1 MRERLTTQVLWSLRF
16 GSHRIVVPDS
26 LTSWMAL
33 QPATGARDLNP
44 KQVQQNQHLREQ
56 LATVYRHWGYDE
68 ISPPQVERL
77 DTLMAG
83 GAIASHDVVRLVAD
97 DPLGLRPEMTA
108 SIARAACTRL
118 KDRTRPLRL
127 CACGTIFES
136 RTAEEGGLCIE
147 EKLHSGVELFG
158 VKDLAAELELLTL
171 LLEAMNALSLQEV
184 HQPQLLLGHTAL
196 MELVLAP
203 FVQPMREEIRSCLIE
218 YDRLG
223 LEAMDL
229 EAEDLARLVNLLDCR
244 GTPKAILDLLG
255 ESFGSQPVLNEL
267 KRLFVHLSPLA
278 QQQSL
283 ALQLDPTFHP
293 HHELYD
299 GLVFQLVCQGVSAP
313 VVIARGGRYDGL
325 VERCGESEV
334 NAGGVGFSFCLDD
347 IRDLPGSSFENPT
360 RESTVLVCWSN
371 HSSLEKAL
379 LKQTSWHAQGQMAQ
393 CDLIPCCNREEAQ
406 QRLKTS
412 GCNTIDWL
420 SD

>member
-1 MRERLTTQVLWSLRF
+1 M
-16 GSHRIVVPDS
+16 
-26 LTSWMAL
+26 TSWMAL

-68 ISPPQVERL
+68 VSPPQVERL

-118 KDRTRPLRL
+118 KDRPRPLRL

-171 LLEAMNALSLQEV
+171 LLEAMNALSLLGE
-184 HQPQLLLGHTAL
+184 HQPKLLIGHTAL

-203 FVQPMREEIRSCLIE
+203 FEQPMREDIRTCLIQ

-223 LEAMDL
+223 LEAMGLDSSDL
-229 EAEDLARLVNLLDCR
+229 RRLVNLLDCR
-244 GTPKAILDLLG
+244 GTPKTILDLLG
-255 ESFGSQPVLNEL
+255 EHFGSQTVLNDL
-267 KRLFVHLSPLA
+267 NRVFVHLSPLA

-293 HHELYD
+293 HHQLYD

-325 VERCGESEV
+325 VERCGESEA
-334 NAGGVGFSFCLDD
+334 NAAGVGFSFCLDD
-347 IRDLPGSSFENPT
+347 IRNLPGSSSENAKN
-360 RESTVLVCWSN
+360 ESSVLICWSN
-371 HSSLEKAL
+371 DSCLEKAL
-379 LKQTSWHAQGQMAQ
+379 RKQTSWHAHGQVAQ
-393 CDLIPCCNREEAQ
+393 CDLRPCCNREEAE
-406 QRLKTS
+406 QRLKS
-412 GCNTIDWL
+412 SRCNTIDWL

>member
-1 MRERLTTQVLWSLRF
+1 
-16 GSHRIVVPDS
+16 
-26 LTSWMAL
+26 MAL

-44 KQVQQNQHLREQ
+44 KQVQQNQYLREQ

-68 ISPPQVERL
+68 VSPPQVERL

-118 KDRTRPLRL
+118 KDRPRPLRL

-171 LLEAMNALSLQEV
+171 LVEAMNALPLLGE
-184 HQPQLLLGHTAL
+184 HQPQLLVGHTSL

-203 FVQPMREEIRSCLIE
+203 FEQPIREEVRSCLIQ

-223 LEAMDL
+223 LEAMGL
-229 EAEDLARLVNLLDCR
+229 EALDLQRLVNLLDCR
-244 GTPKAILDLLG
+244 GTPETILELLK
-255 ESFGSQPVLNEL
+255 ESFGSQQVLTDL

-278 QQQSL
+278 EHQSL

-293 HHELYD
+293 HHQLYD

-334 NAGGVGFSFCLDD
+334 NAGGVGLSFCLDD
-347 IRDLPGSSFENPT
+347 IRDLPGSSTDNAKA
-360 RESTVLVCWSN
+360 ESSILICWSDDL
-371 HSSLEKAL
+371 SLEKAL
-379 LKQTSWHAQGQMAQ
+379 LKQTRWHAEGKVAQ
-393 CDLIPCCNREEAQ
+393 CDLKPCRDRQEAEK
-406 QRLKTS
+406 RLQLS
-412 GCNTIDWL
+412 GCNTMDWL

>member
-1 MRERLTTQVLWSLRF
+1 
-16 GSHRIVVPDS
+16 
-26 LTSWMAL
+26 MAL

-44 KQVQQNQHLREQ
+44 KQVQQNQYLREQ

-68 ISPPQVERL
+68 VSPPQVERL

-118 KDRTRPLRL
+118 KDRPRPLRL

-171 LLEAMNALSLQEV
+171 LVEAMNALPLLGE
-184 HQPQLLLGHTAL
+184 HQPQLLVGHTSL

-203 FVQPMREEIRSCLIE
+203 FEQPIREEVRSCLIQ

-223 LEAMDL
+223 LEAMGLETLDL
-229 EAEDLARLVNLLDCR
+229 QRLVNLLDCR
-244 GTPKAILDLLG
+244 GTPETILELLK
-255 ESFGSQPVLNEL
+255 ESFGSQQVLNDL

-278 QQQSL
+278 EQQSL

-293 HHELYD
+293 HHQLYD

>member
-1 MRERLTTQVLWSLRF
+1 M
-16 GSHRIVVPDS
+16 
-26 LTSWMAL
+26 TSWMAL

-68 ISPPQVERL
+68 VSPPQVERL

-118 KDRTRPLRL
+118 KDRPRPLRL

-171 LLEAMNALSLQEV
+171 LLEAMNALSLLGE
-184 HQPQLLLGHTAL
+184 HLPKLLIGHTAL

-203 FVQPMREEIRSCLIE
+203 FEQPMREDIRTCLIQ

-223 LEAMDL
+223 LEAMGLDSSDL
-229 EAEDLARLVNLLDCR
+229 RRLVNLLDCR
-244 GTPKAILDLLG
+244 GTPKTILDLLG
-255 ESFGSQPVLNEL
+255 EHFGSQTVLNDL
-267 KRLFVHLSPLA
+267 NRVFVHLSPLA

-293 HHELYD
+293 HHQLYD

-325 VERCGESEV
+325 VERCGESEA
-334 NAGGVGFSFCLDD
+334 NAAGVGFSFCLDD
-347 IRDLPGSSFENPT
+347 IRNLPGSSSENAKN
-360 RESTVLVCWSN
+360 ESSVLICWSN
-371 HSSLEKAL
+371 DSCLEKAL
-379 LKQTSWHAQGQMAQ
+379 RKQTSWHAQGQVAQ
-393 CDLIPCCNREEAQ
+393 CDLRPCCNREEAE
-406 QRLKTS
+406 QRLKS
-412 GCNTIDWL
+412 SRCNTIDWL

>member
-1 MRERLTTQVLWSLRF
+1 
-16 GSHRIVVPDS
+16 
-26 LTSWMAL
+26 MAL

-68 ISPPQVERL
+68 VSPPQVERL

-118 KDRTRPLRL
+118 KDRPRPLRL

-136 RTAEEGGLCIE
+136 RAAEEGGLCIE

-171 LLEAMNALSLQEV
+171 LIEAMSALSLLEE
-184 HQPQLLLGHTAL
+184 HQPQLLIGHTAL

-203 FVQPMREEIRSCLIE
+203 FEQPKRDDIRNCLIQ

-229 EAEDLARLVNLLDCR
+229 EATDLARLVMLLDCR
-244 GTPKAILDLLG
+244 GTPATILDRLA
-255 ESFGSQPVLNEL
+255 ESFGSQPVLHEL

-283 ALQLDPTFHP
+283 TLQLDPTFHP

-325 VERCGESEV
+325 VERCGESEA

-347 IRDLPGSSFENPT
+347 IRDLPGSSSENPKL
-360 RESTVLVCWSN
+360 ESTVLICWSD

-379 LKQTSWHAQGQMAQ
+379 LKQTSWHAQGQVAQ
-393 CDLIPCCNREEAQ
+393 CDLKPCSNREEAE

>member
-1 MRERLTTQVLWSLRF
+1 
-16 GSHRIVVPDS
+16 
-26 LTSWMAL
+26 MAL

-44 KQVQQNQHLREQ
+44 KQVQQNQYLREQ

-68 ISPPQVERL
+68 VSPPQVERL

-118 KDRTRPLRL
+118 KDRPRPLRL

-158 VKDLAAELELLTL
+158 VRDLAAELELLTL
-171 LLEAMNALSLQEV
+171 LLEAMDALPLLGE
-184 HQPQLLLGHTAL
+184 HQPQLLVGHTSL

-203 FVQPMREEIRSCLIE
+203 FEQPIREEIRSCLIQ

-223 LEAMDL
+223 LEAMEL
-229 EAEDLARLVNLLDCR
+229 EALDLKRLVNLLDCR
-244 GTPKAILDLLG
+244 GTPNKILELLAD
-255 ESFGSQPVLNEL
+255 SFGSQSVLTDL

-278 QQQSL
+278 EQQSL

-293 HHELYD
+293 HHQLYD

-325 VERCGESEV
+325 VERCGESDE

-347 IRDLPGSSFENPT
+347 IRDLPGSNSDNT
-360 RESTVLVCWSN
+360 KTESSILICWSDDL
-371 HSSLEKAL
+371 SLEKAL
-379 LKQTSWHAQGQMAQ
+379 LKQTRWHAKGKVAQ
-393 CDLIPCCNREEAQ
+393 CDLKSCRDRQEAEE
-406 QRLKTS
+406 RLQLS
-412 GCNTIDWL
+412 GCNTMDWL

>member
-1 MRERLTTQVLWSLRF
+1 
-16 GSHRIVVPDS
+16 
-26 LTSWMAL
+26 MAL

-68 ISPPQVERL
+68 VSPPQVERL

-171 LLEAMNALSLQEV
+171 LLEAMNALSLLGE
-184 HQPQLLLGHTAL
+184 HQPKLLIGHTAL

-203 FVQPMREEIRSCLIE
+203 FEQPMREDIRTCLIQ

-223 LEAMDL
+223 LEAMGLDSSDL
-229 EAEDLARLVNLLDCR
+229 KRLVNLLDCR
-244 GTPKAILDLLG
+244 GTPKTILDLLG
-255 ESFGSQPVLNEL
+255 EHFGSQAVLNDL
-267 KRLFVHLSPLA
+267 NRVFVHLSPLA

-293 HHELYD
+293 HHQLYD

-325 VERCGESEV
+325 VERCGESAA
-334 NAGGVGFSFCLDD
+334 NAAGVGFSFCLDD
-347 IRDLPGSSFENPT
+347 IRNLPGSSSENAKN
-360 RESTVLVCWSN
+360 ESSVLICWSN
-371 HSSLEKAL
+371 DSCLEKAL
-379 LKQTSWHAQGQMAQ
+379 RKQTSWHAQGQVAQ
-393 CDLIPCCNREEAQ
+393 CDLRPCCNREEAE
-406 QRLKTS
+406 QRLKS
-412 GCNTIDWL
+412 SRCNTIDWL

>member
-1 MRERLTTQVLWSLRF
+1 
-16 GSHRIVVPDS
+16 
-26 LTSWMAL
+26 MAL

-68 ISPPQVERL
+68 VSPPQVERL

-118 KDRTRPLRL
+118 KDRPRPLRL

-171 LLEAMNALSLQEV
+171 LLEAMNALSLLGE
-184 HQPQLLLGHTAL
+184 HQPKLLIGHTAL

-203 FVQPMREEIRSCLIE
+203 FEQPMREDIRTCLIQ

-223 LEAMDL
+223 LEAMGLDSSDL
-229 EAEDLARLVNLLDCR
+229 RRLVNLLDCR
-244 GTPKAILDLLG
+244 GTPMTILDLLG
-255 ESFGSQPVLNEL
+255 EHFGSQAVLNDL
-267 KRLFVHLSPLA
+267 NRVFVHLSPLA

-293 HHELYD
+293 HHQLYD

-325 VERCGESEV
+325 VERCGESEA
-334 NAGGVGFSFCLDD
+334 NAAGVGFSFCLDD
-347 IRDLPGSSFENPT
+347 IRNLPGSSSENAKN
-360 RESTVLVCWSN
+360 ESSVLICWSN
-371 HSSLEKAL
+371 DSCLEKAL
-379 LKQTSWHAQGQMAQ
+379 RKQTSWHAQGQVAQ
-393 CDLIPCCNREEAQ
+393 CDLRPCCNREEAE
-406 QRLKTS
+406 QRLKS
-412 GCNTIDWL
+412 SRCNTIDWL

>member
-1 MRERLTTQVLWSLRF
+1 
-16 GSHRIVVPDS
+16 
-26 LTSWMAL
+26 MAL

-68 ISPPQVERL
+68 VSPPQVERL

-118 KDRTRPLRL
+118 KDRPRPLRL

-136 RTAEEGGLCIE
+136 RAAEEGGLCIE

-171 LLEAMNALSLQEV
+171 LLEAMSALSLLEE
-184 HQPQLLLGHTAL
+184 HQPQLLIGHTAL

-203 FVQPMREEIRSCLIE
+203 FEQPNRDDIRSCLIQ

-229 EAEDLARLVNLLDCR
+229 EATDLARLVMLLDCR
-244 GTPKAILDLLG
+244 GTPMTILDRLA
-255 ESFGSQPVLNEL
+255 ESFGSQPVLHEL

-283 ALQLDPTFHP
+283 TLQLDPTFHP

-325 VERCGESEV
+325 VERCGESEA

-347 IRDLPGSSFENPT
+347 IRDLPGSSSENPK
-360 RESTVLVCWSN
+360 RESAVLICWSD

-379 LKQTSWHAQGQMAQ
+379 LKQTSWHAQGQVAQ
-393 CDLIPCCNREEAQ
+393 CDLKSCSSREEAEK
-406 QRLKTS
+406 RLKTS

>member
-1 MRERLTTQVLWSLRF
+1 
-16 GSHRIVVPDS
+16 
-26 LTSWMAL
+26 MAL

-203 FVQPMREEIRSCLIE
+203 FMQPMREEIRSCLIE

>member
-1 MRERLTTQVLWSLRF
+1 
-16 GSHRIVVPDS
+16 
-26 LTSWMAL
+26 MAL

-44 KQVQQNQHLREQ
+44 KQVQQNQYLREQ
-56 LATVYRHWGYDE
+56 LAMVYRHWGYDE
-68 ISPPQVERL
+68 VSPPQVERL

-171 LLEAMNALSLQEV
+171 LLEAMNALSFLGE
-184 HQPQLLLGHTAL
+184 HQPRLLIGHTSL
-196 MELVLAP
+196 MELVLGQ
-203 FVQPMREEIRSCLIE
+203 FEQPIREEIRSCLMQ
-218 YDRLG
+218 YDRIG
-223 LEAMDL
+223 LEAMGLKASDL
-229 EAEDLARLVNLLDCR
+229 QRLVNLLDCR
-244 GTPKAILDLLG
+244 GTPKTILGQLRDT
-255 ESFGSQPVLNEL
+255 FGSQPVLSDLE
-267 KRLFVHLSPLA
+267 RLFVHLSPIA
-278 QQQSL
+278 EQQSL

-293 HHELYD
+293 HHQLYD

-325 VERCGESEV
+325 VERCGESKV
-334 NAGGVGFSFCLDD
+334 NAAGVGFSFCLDD
-347 IRDLPGSSFENPT
+347 IRDLPGSNS
-360 RESTVLVCWSN
+360 ESVKPESCILICWSDD
-371 HSSLEKAL
+371 SSLEKAL
-379 LKQTSWHAQGQMAQ
+379 LKQTSWHAQGKMAQ
-393 CDLIPCCNREEAQ
+393 CDLKPCRNREEAET
-406 QRLKTS
+406 RLQPS
-412 GCNTIDWL
+412 GCNTMDWL

>member
-1 MRERLTTQVLWSLRF
+1 
-16 GSHRIVVPDS
+16 
-26 LTSWMAL
+26 MAL

-68 ISPPQVERL
+68 VSPPQVERL

-118 KDRTRPLRL
+118 KDRPRPLRL

-136 RTAEEGGLCIE
+136 RAAEEGGLCIE

-171 LLEAMNALSLQEV
+171 LLEAMSALSLLEE
-184 HQPQLLLGHTAL
+184 HQPQLLIGHTAL

-203 FVQPMREEIRSCLIE
+203 FEQPNRDDIRSCLIQ

-229 EAEDLARLVNLLDCR
+229 EATDLARLVMLLDCR
-244 GTPKAILDLLG
+244 GTPMTILDRLA
-255 ESFGSQPVLNEL
+255 ESFGSQPVLHEL

-283 ALQLDPTFHP
+283 TLQLDPTFHP

-347 IRDLPGSSFENPT
+347 IRDLPGSSSENPK
-360 RESTVLVCWSN
+360 RESTVLICWSD

-379 LKQTSWHAQGQMAQ
+379 LKQTSWHAQGQVAQ
-393 CDLIPCCNREEAQ
+393 CDLKSCSSREEAE

>member
-1 MRERLTTQVLWSLRF
+1 
-16 GSHRIVVPDS
+16 
-26 LTSWMAL
+26 MAL

-56 LATVYRHWGYDE
+56 LATVYRNWGYDE
-68 ISPPQVERL
+68 VSPPQVERL

-97 DPLGLRPEMTA
+97 EPLGLRPEMTA

-118 KDRTRPLRL
+118 KDRPRPLRL

-171 LLEAMNALSLQEV
+171 LLEVMNGLSLLGE
-184 HQPQLLLGHTAL
+184 HQPQLLIGHTSL
-196 MELVLAP
+196 MELILAP
-203 FVQPMREEIRSCLIE
+203 FEQPMREEIRTCLIQ

-223 LEAMDL
+223 LEAMGL
-229 EAEDLARLVNLLDCR
+229 EASDFRRLVNLLDCR
-244 GTPKAILDLLG
+244 GTPETILDQLA
-255 ESFGSQPVLNEL
+255 ESFGSQPVLNDL
-267 KRLFVHLSPLA
+267 KRLFLHLSPLA
-278 QQQSL
+278 EQQSL

-299 GLVFQLVCQGVSAP
+299 GLVFQLVCQGVSAQ

-347 IRDLPGSSFENPT
+347 IRDLPGFISKDAQRQSS
-360 RESTVLVCWSN
+360 VLICWSDR
-371 HSSLEKAL
+371 SSLEKAL
-379 LKQTSWHAQGQMAQ
+379 LKQMGWHAQGHVAQ
-393 CDLIPCCNREEAQ
+393 CDLMPCRSRDEAE

>member
-1 MRERLTTQVLWSLRF
+1 
-16 GSHRIVVPDS
+16 
-26 LTSWMAL
+26 MAL

-44 KQVQQNQHLREQ
+44 KQVQQNQYLREQ
-56 LATVYRHWGYDE
+56 LATVYRHWGYNE
-68 ISPPQVERL
+68 VSPPQVERL

-118 KDRTRPLRL
+118 KDRPRPLRL

-158 VKDLAAELELLTL
+158 AKDLSAELELLTL
-171 LLEAMNALSLQEV
+171 LLEAMDALPLLGE
-184 HQPQLLLGHTAL
+184 HQPQLLVGHTSL

-203 FVQPMREEIRSCLIE
+203 FEQPIREEIRSCLIQ

-223 LEAMDL
+223 LEAMEL
-229 EAEDLARLVNLLDCR
+229 EALDLKRLVNLLDCR
-244 GTPKAILDLLG
+244 GTPKKILELLAD
-255 ESFGSQPVLNEL
+255 SFGSQSVLTDL

-278 QQQSL
+278 EQQSL

-293 HHELYD
+293 HHQLYD

-325 VERCGESEV
+325 VERCGESDE

-347 IRDLPGSSFENPT
+347 IRDLPGSNTDNAKAETSI
-360 RESTVLVCWSN
+360 LICWSDDL
-371 HSSLEKAL
+371 SLEKAL
-379 LKQTSWHAQGQMAQ
+379 LKQTRWHAEGKVAQ
-393 CDLIPCCNREEAQ
+393 CDLKSCRDRQEAEK
-406 QRLKTS
+406 RLQLS
-412 GCNTIDWL
+412 GCNTMDWL

>member
-1 MRERLTTQVLWSLRF
+1 
-16 GSHRIVVPDS
+16 
-26 LTSWMAL
+26 MAL

-68 ISPPQVERL
+68 VSPPQVERL

-118 KDRTRPLRL
+118 KDRPRPLRL

-136 RTAEEGGLCIE
+136 RAAEEGGLCIE

-158 VKDLAAELELLTL
+158 VKELAAELELLTL
-171 LLEAMNALSLQEV
+171 LLEAMSALSLLEE
-184 HQPQLLLGHTAL
+184 HQPQLLIGHTAL

-203 FVQPMREEIRSCLIE
+203 FEQPNRDDIRSCLIQ

-229 EAEDLARLVNLLDCR
+229 EATDLARLVMLLDCR
-244 GTPKAILDLLG
+244 GTPMTILDRLA
-255 ESFGSQPVLNEL
+255 ESFGSQPVLHEL

-283 ALQLDPTFHP
+283 TLQLDPTFHP

-347 IRDLPGSSFENPT
+347 IRDLPGSSSENPK
-360 RESTVLVCWSN
+360 RESTVLICWSD

-379 LKQTSWHAQGQMAQ
+379 LKQTSWHAQGQVAQ
-393 CDLIPCCNREEAQ
+393 CDLKSCSSREEAE

>member
-1 MRERLTTQVLWSLRF
+1 
-16 GSHRIVVPDS
+16 
-26 LTSWMAL
+26 MAL

-44 KQVQQNQHLREQ
+44 KQVQQNQYLREQ

-68 ISPPQVERL
+68 VSPPQVERL

-118 KDRTRPLRL
+118 KDRPRPLRL

-171 LLEAMNALSLQEV
+171 LVEAMNALPLLGE
-184 HQPQLLLGHTAL
+184 HQPQLLVGHTSL

-203 FVQPMREEIRSCLIE
+203 FEQPIREEVRSCLIQ

-223 LEAMDL
+223 LEAMGL
-229 EAEDLARLVNLLDCR
+229 EALDLQRLVNVLDCR
-244 GTPKAILDLLG
+244 GTPETILELLR
-255 ESFGSQPVLNEL
+255 ESFGSQQVLTDL

-278 QQQSL
+278 EQQSL

-293 HHELYD
+293 HHQLYD

-334 NAGGVGFSFCLDD
+334 NAGGVGLSFCLDD
-347 IRDLPGSSFENPT
+347 IRDLPGSNT
-360 RESTVLVCWSN
+360 DNAKAESSILICWSDDL
-371 HSSLEKAL
+371 SLEKAL
-379 LKQTSWHAQGQMAQ
+379 LKQTRWHAEGKVAQ
-393 CDLIPCCNREEAQ
+393 CDLKSCRDRQEAEK
-406 QRLKTS
+406 RLQLS
-412 GCNTIDWL
+412 GCNTMDWL

>member
-1 MRERLTTQVLWSLRF
+1 
-16 GSHRIVVPDS
+16 
-26 LTSWMAL
+26 MAL

-56 LATVYRHWGYDE
+56 LATVYRNWGYDE
-68 ISPPQVERL
+68 VSPPQVERL

-97 DPLGLRPEMTA
+97 EPLGLRPEMTA

-118 KDRTRPLRL
+118 KDRPRPLRL

-171 LLEAMNALSLQEV
+171 LLEVMNGLSLLGE
-184 HQPQLLLGHTAL
+184 HQPQLLIGHTSL

-203 FVQPMREEIRSCLIE
+203 FEQPMREEIRTCLIQ

-223 LEAMDL
+223 LEAMGL
-229 EAEDLARLVNLLDCR
+229 EAADFRRLVNLLDCR
-244 GTPKAILDLLG
+244 GTPETILDQLA
-255 ESFGSQPVLNEL
+255 ESFGSQPVLNDL
-267 KRLFVHLSPLA
+267 KRLFLHLSPLA
-278 QQQSL
+278 EQQSL

-347 IRDLPGSSFENPT
+347 IRDLPGFISKDAQRQSS
-360 RESTVLVCWSN
+360 VLICWSDR
-371 HSSLEKAL
+371 SSLEKAL
-379 LKQTSWHAQGQMAQ
+379 LKQMSWHAQGQVAQ
-393 CDLIPCCNREEAQ
+393 CDLKPCGSLDEAE

>member
-1 MRERLTTQVLWSLRF
+1 
-16 GSHRIVVPDS
+16 
-26 LTSWMAL
+26 MAL

-68 ISPPQVERL
+68 VSPPQVERL

-118 KDRTRPLRL
+118 KDRPRPLRL

-136 RTAEEGGLCIE
+136 RAAEEGGLCIE

-171 LLEAMNALSLQEV
+171 LLEAMSALSLLEE
-184 HQPQLLLGHTAL
+184 HQPQLLIGHTAL

-203 FVQPMREEIRSCLIE
+203 FEQPNRDDIRSCLIQ

-229 EAEDLARLVNLLDCR
+229 EATDLARLVMLLDCR
-244 GTPKAILDLLG
+244 GTPMTILDRLA
-255 ESFGSQPVLNEL
+255 ESFGSQPVLHEL

-278 QQQSL
+278 TQQSL
-283 ALQLDPTFHP
+283 TLQLDPTFHP

-347 IRDLPGSSFENPT
+347 IRDLPGSSSENPK
-360 RESTVLVCWSN
+360 RESTVLICWSD

-379 LKQTSWHAQGQMAQ
+379 LKQTSWHAQGQVAQ
-393 CDLIPCCNREEAQ
+393 CDLKSCSNREEAE

>member
-1 MRERLTTQVLWSLRF
+1 
-16 GSHRIVVPDS
+16 
-26 LTSWMAL
+26 MAL

-68 ISPPQVERL
+68 VSPPQVERL

-118 KDRTRPLRL
+118 KDRPRPLRL

-171 LLEAMNALSLQEV
+171 LLEAMNALSLLEE
-184 HQPQLLLGHTAL
+184 HQPQLLIGHTAL

-203 FVQPMREEIRSCLIE
+203 FEQPNRDDIRSCLIQ

-229 EAEDLARLVNLLDCR
+229 EATDLARLVMLLDCR
-244 GTPKAILDLLG
+244 GTPMTILDRLA
-255 ESFGSQPVLNEL
+255 ESFGSQPVLHEL

-278 QQQSL
+278 HQQSL
-283 ALQLDPTFHP
+283 TLQLDPTFHP

-347 IRDLPGSSFENPT
+347 IRDLPGSSSENPK
-360 RESTVLVCWSN
+360 RESTVLICWSD

-379 LKQTSWHAQGQMAQ
+379 LKQTSWHAQGQVAQ
-393 CDLIPCCNREEAQ
+393 CDLKSCSSREEAE

>member
-1 MRERLTTQVLWSLRF
+1 
-16 GSHRIVVPDS
+16 
-26 LTSWMAL
+26 MAL

-56 LATVYRHWGYDE
+56 LATVYRNWGYDE
-68 ISPPQVERL
+68 VSPPQVERL

-97 DPLGLRPEMTA
+97 EPLGLRPEMTA

-118 KDRTRPLRL
+118 KDRPRPLRL

-171 LLEAMNALSLQEV
+171 LLEVMNALSLLGE
-184 HQPQLLLGHTAL
+184 HQPQLLIGHTSL
-196 MELVLAP
+196 MELILAP
-203 FVQPMREEIRSCLIE
+203 FEQPMREEIRTCLIQ

-223 LEAMDL
+223 LEAMGL
-229 EAEDLARLVNLLDCR
+229 EAADFRRLVNLLDCR
-244 GTPKAILDLLG
+244 GTPKTILDQLA
-255 ESFGSQPVLNEL
+255 ESFGSQPVLNDL
-267 KRLFVHLSPLA
+267 KRLFLHLTPLA
-278 QQQSL
+278 DQQSL

-325 VERCGESEV
+325 IETMGGP
-334 NAGGVGFSFCLDD
+334 NTPGVGWAAGIERLSMLCGAAPEARRPVALIPIGEEAVAQAPGLAEKLRVSGLRIDLGYSGNLGRRMKRANRLNARGAATLRDMDD
-347 IRDLPGSSFENPT
+347 GDQEEVLL
-360 RESTVLVCWSN
+360 RELT
-371 HSSLEKAL
+371 ERL
-379 LKQTSWHAQGQMAQ
+379 LKY
-393 CDLIPCCNREEAQ
+393 L
-406 QRLKTS
+406 
-412 GCNTIDWL
+412 
-420 SD
+420 

>member
-1 MRERLTTQVLWSLRF
+1 
-16 GSHRIVVPDS
+16 
-26 LTSWMAL
+26 MAL

-44 KQVQQNQHLREQ
+44 KQVQQNQYLREQ

-68 ISPPQVERL
+68 VSPPQVERL

-118 KDRTRPLRL
+118 KDRPRPLRL

-171 LLEAMNALSLQEV
+171 LVEAMNALPLLGE
-184 HQPQLLLGHTAL
+184 HQPQLLVGHTSL

-203 FVQPMREEIRSCLIE
+203 FEQPIREEVRSCLIQ

-223 LEAMDL
+223 LEAMGL
-229 EAEDLARLVNLLDCR
+229 EALDLQRLVNLLDCR
-244 GTPKAILDLLG
+244 GTPETILELLK
-255 ESFGSQPVLNEL
+255 ESFGSQQVLTDL

-278 QQQSL
+278 KQQSL

-293 HHELYD
+293 HHQLYD

-325 VERCGESEV
+325 VERCGEREV
-334 NAGGVGFSFCLDD
+334 NAGGVGLSFCLDD
-347 IRDLPGSSFENPT
+347 IRDLPGSNT
-360 RESTVLVCWSN
+360 DNAKAESSILICWSDDL
-371 HSSLEKAL
+371 SLEKAL
-379 LKQTSWHAQGQMAQ
+379 LKQTRWHAEGKVAQ
-393 CDLIPCCNREEAQ
+393 CDLKSCRNRQEAEK
-406 QRLKTS
+406 RLQLS
-412 GCNTIDWL
+412 GCNTMDWL

>member
-1 MRERLTTQVLWSLRF
+1 
-16 GSHRIVVPDS
+16 
-26 LTSWMAL
+26 MAL

-68 ISPPQVERL
+68 VSPPQVERL

-118 KDRTRPLRL
+118 KDRPRPLRL

-136 RTAEEGGLCIE
+136 RAAEEGGLCIE

-171 LLEAMNALSLQEV
+171 LLEAMSALSLLEE
-184 HQPQLLLGHTAL
+184 HQPQLLIGHTAL

-203 FVQPMREEIRSCLIE
+203 FEQPNRDDIRSCLIQ

-229 EAEDLARLVNLLDCR
+229 EATDLARLVMLLDCR
-244 GTPKAILDLLG
+244 GTPMTILDRLA
-255 ESFGSQPVLNEL
+255 ESFGSQPVLHEL

-283 ALQLDPTFHP
+283 TLQLDPTFHP

-347 IRDLPGSSFENPT
+347 IRDLPGSSSENPK
-360 RESTVLVCWSN
+360 RESTVLICWN
-371 HSSLEKAL
+371 DHSSLEKAL
-379 LKQTSWHAQGQMAQ
+379 LKQTSWHAQGQVAQ
-393 CDLIPCCNREEAQ
+393 CDLKSCSNREEAE

>member
-1 MRERLTTQVLWSLRF
+1 M
-16 GSHRIVVPDS
+16 
-26 LTSWMAL
+26 TSWMAL

-68 ISPPQVERL
+68 VSPPQVERL

-118 KDRTRPLRL
+118 KDRPRPLRL

-171 LLEAMNALSLQEV
+171 LLEAMNALSLLGE
-184 HQPQLLLGHTAL
+184 HQPKLLIGHTAL

-203 FVQPMREEIRSCLIE
+203 FEQPKREDIRTCLIQ

-223 LEAMDL
+223 LEAMGLDSSDL
-229 EAEDLARLVNLLDCR
+229 KRLVNLLDCR
-244 GTPKAILDLLG
+244 GTPKTILDLLG
-255 ESFGSQPVLNEL
+255 EHFGSQAVLNDL
-267 KRLFVHLSPLA
+267 NRVFVHLSPLA

-293 HHELYD
+293 HHQLYD

-325 VERCGESEV
+325 VERCGESAA
-334 NAGGVGFSFCLDD
+334 NAAGVGFSFCLDD
-347 IRDLPGSSFENPT
+347 IRNLPGSSFENAKN
-360 RESTVLVCWSN
+360 ESSVLICWSN
-371 HSSLEKAL
+371 DSCLEKAL
-379 LKQTSWHAQGQMAQ
+379 RKQTSWHAQGQVAQ
-393 CDLIPCCNREEAQ
+393 CDLRPCCNREEAE
-406 QRLKTS
+406 QRLKS
-412 GCNTIDWL
+412 SRCNTIDWL

>member
-1 MRERLTTQVLWSLRF
+1 
-16 GSHRIVVPDS
+16 
-26 LTSWMAL
+26 MAL

>member
-1 MRERLTTQVLWSLRF
+1 
-16 GSHRIVVPDS
+16 
-26 LTSWMAL
+26 MAL

-44 KQVQQNQHLREQ
+44 KQVQQNQYLRDQ

-68 ISPPQVERL
+68 VSPPQVERL

-118 KDRTRPLRL
+118 KDRARPLRL
-127 CACGTIFES
+127 CACGTIFEC
-136 RTAEEGGLCIE
+136 RAAEEGGLCIE

-171 LLEAMNALSLQEV
+171 LLEAMNALSLLGE
-184 HQPQLLLGHTAL
+184 HQPQLLIGHTSL

-203 FVQPMREEIRSCLIE
+203 FEQPLREEIRSCLIQ

-223 LEAMDL
+223 LEAMGL
-229 EAEDLARLVNLLDCR
+229 EASDLQRLVNLLDCR
-244 GTPKAILDLLG
+244 GTPMTTLELLE
-255 ESFGSQPVLNEL
+255 ESFGSQPVLTDL
-267 KRLFVHLSPLA
+267 TRLFVHLSPLA
-278 QQQSL
+278 EQQSL

-293 HHELYD
+293 HHQLYD
-299 GLVFQLVCQGVSAP
+299 GFVFQLVCQGISAP

-325 VERCGESEV
+325 VERCGESELK
-334 NAGGVGFSFCLDD
+334 AGGVGFSFCLDD
-347 IRDLPGSSFENPT
+347 IRDLPGSNTEIAKA
-360 RESTVLVCWSN
+360 ESRILICWGDD
-371 HSSLEKAL
+371 SSLEKAL
-379 LKQTSWHAQGQMAQ
+379 VKQTRWHAQGKIAE
-393 CDLIPCCNREEAQ
+393 CDLKSCHNREEAER
-406 QRLKTS
+406 RLQSS
-412 GCNTIDWL
+412 GCNTMDWL

>member
-1 MRERLTTQVLWSLRF
+1 
-16 GSHRIVVPDS
+16 
-26 LTSWMAL
+26 MAL

-68 ISPPQVERL
+68 VSPPQVERL

-118 KDRTRPLRL
+118 KDRPRPLRL

-136 RTAEEGGLCIE
+136 RAAEEGGLCIE

-171 LLEAMNALSLQEV
+171 LLEAMSALSLLEE
-184 HQPQLLLGHTAL
+184 HQPQLLIGHTAL

-203 FVQPMREEIRSCLIE
+203 FEQPNRDDIRSCLIQ

-229 EAEDLARLVNLLDCR
+229 EATDLARLVMLLDCR
-244 GTPKAILDLLG
+244 GTPMTILDRLA
-255 ESFGSQPVLNEL
+255 ESFGSQPVLHEL

-283 ALQLDPTFHP
+283 TLQLDPTFHP

-334 NAGGVGFSFCLDD
+334 NAG
-347 IRDLPGSSFENPT
+347 
-360 RESTVLVCWSN
+360 
-371 HSSLEKAL
+371 
-379 LKQTSWHAQGQMAQ
+379 
-393 CDLIPCCNREEAQ
+393 
-406 QRLKTS
+406 
-412 GCNTIDWL
+412 
-420 SD
+420 

>member
-1 MRERLTTQVLWSLRF
+1 
-16 GSHRIVVPDS
+16 
-26 LTSWMAL
+26 MAL

-68 ISPPQVERL
+68 VSPPQVERL

-118 KDRTRPLRL
+118 KDRPRPLRL

-136 RTAEEGGLCIE
+136 RAAEEGGLCIE
-147 EKLHSGVELFG
+147 EKLHSGVELLG

-171 LLEAMNALSLQEV
+171 LLEAMSALSLLEE
-184 HQPQLLLGHTAL
+184 HQPQLLIGHTAL

-203 FVQPMREEIRSCLIE
+203 FEQPNRDDIRSCLIQ

-229 EAEDLARLVNLLDCR
+229 EATDLARLVMLLDCR
-244 GTPKAILDLLG
+244 GTPMTILDRLA
-255 ESFGSQPVLNEL
+255 ESFGSQPVLHEL

-283 ALQLDPTFHP
+283 TLQLDPTFHP

-325 VERCGESEV
+325 VERCGESEA

-347 IRDLPGSSFENPT
+347 IRDLPGSSSENPK
-360 RESTVLVCWSN
+360 RESTVLICWSD

-379 LKQTSWHAQGQMAQ
+379 LKQTSWHAQGQVAQ
-393 CDLIPCCNREEAQ
+393 CDLKSSSNREEAE

-412 GCNTIDWL
+412 GCNTSDWL
-420 SD
+420 SE

>member
-1 MRERLTTQVLWSLRF
+1 
-16 GSHRIVVPDS
+16 
-26 LTSWMAL
+26 MAL

-68 ISPPQVERL
+68 VSPPQVERL

-118 KDRTRPLRL
+118 KDRPRPLRL

-136 RTAEEGGLCIE
+136 RAAEEGGLCIE

-171 LLEAMNALSLQEV
+171 LLEAMSALSLLEE
-184 HQPQLLLGHTAL
+184 HQPQLLIGHTAL

-203 FVQPMREEIRSCLIE
+203 FEQPNRDDIRSCLIQ

-229 EAEDLARLVNLLDCR
+229 EATDLARLVMLLDCR
-244 GTPKAILDLLG
+244 GTPMTILDRLA
-255 ESFGSQPVLNEL
+255 ESFGSQPVLHEL

-283 ALQLDPTFHP
+283 TLQLDPTFHP

-325 VERCGESEV
+325 VERCGESEA

-347 IRDLPGSSFENPT
+347 IRDLPGSSSENPK
-360 RESTVLVCWSN
+360 RESTVLICWSD

-379 LKQTSWHAQGQMAQ
+379 LKQTSWHAQGQVAQ
-393 CDLIPCCNREEAQ
+393 CDLKSCSNREEAE

-412 GCNTIDWL
+412 ECNTIDWL

>member
-1 MRERLTTQVLWSLRF
+1 
-16 GSHRIVVPDS
+16 
-26 LTSWMAL
+26 MAL

-278 QQQSL
+278 KQQSL

>member
-1 MRERLTTQVLWSLRF
+1 
-16 GSHRIVVPDS
+16 
-26 LTSWMAL
+26 MAL

-68 ISPPQVERL
+68 VSPPQVARL
-77 DTLMAG
+77 ATLMAG

-118 KDRTRPLRL
+118 KDRPRPLRL

-136 RTAEEGGLCIE
+136 RAAEEGGLCIE

-171 LLEAMNALSLQEV
+171 LLEAMSALSLLEE
-184 HQPQLLLGHTAL
+184 HQPQLLIGHTAL

-203 FVQPMREEIRSCLIE
+203 FEQPNRDDIRSCLIQ

-229 EAEDLARLVNLLDCR
+229 EATDLARLVMLLDCR
-244 GTPKAILDLLG
+244 GTPMTILDRLA
-255 ESFGSQPVLNEL
+255 ESFGSQPVLHEL

-283 ALQLDPTFHP
+283 TLQLDPTFHP

-325 VERCGESEV
+325 VERCGESEA

-347 IRDLPGSSFENPT
+347 IRDLPGSSSENPK
-360 RESTVLVCWSN
+360 RESTVLICWSD

-379 LKQTSWHAQGQMAQ
+379 LKQTSWHAQGQVAQ
-393 CDLIPCCNREEAQ
+393 CDLKSCSNREEAE

>member
-1 MRERLTTQVLWSLRF
+1 
-16 GSHRIVVPDS
+16 
-26 LTSWMAL
+26 MAL

-360 RESTVLVCWSN
+360 RESTVLVCWSD